1 MRVVVCSVDE
11 ESSNN
16 DESNRRRRQ
25 SSRHL
30 CSSRCLHQSVSPSS
44 VMMTVGMMMIMMMM
58 MMSMILVPVVVDA
71 QECDAATGICD
82 KHERCP
88 VWRDEGECLRNNAY
102 MTKHCPISCNLPAE
116 AYFIKPTSEVG
127 DEDEADRTCKDWHPN
142 CHIWAELG
150 ECKDNAAAMIRF
162 CPESCHKC
170 IDDDDDEE
178 SDIEEEGD
186 DNDEDCKDS
195 HEQCSFWASKGE
207 CENNPNYMHLH
218 CMKSCKT
225 CPQSET
231 KKVTGRHLDD
241 DSKALL
247 AQTTAFGIAQT
258 AEGVQY
264 ADILTS
270 IQATIKYM
278 NSEETKRTVPAKILQ
293 DCQNRHELCSF
304 WQVIGECEKN
314 KAYMALNCAPV
325 CQSCH
330 LIDLDARCP
339 KLVNAVPALQ
349 PGGLNQMFQRIIRT
363 APGNITDEDER
374 RKLLEEHPE
383 MQDMQP
389 YTIVVHSRPSDEP
402 VTEISAVT
410 DKSLPPWVITFENF
424 MTDEECEGMIQLG
437 YKYEYKRSEDVGAKK
452 FDGTFGSVKSEGRT
466 SKNAWCSEHHGC
478 RLEALPQRIHARMS
492 AVMHIPPDNSED
504 LQILKYE
511 KGEFYKT
518 HHD

>member
-1 MRVVVCSVDE
+1 M
-11 ESSNN
+11 SS
-16 DESNRRRRQ
+16 SWPAPSILRR
-25 SSRHL
+25 L
-30 CSSRCLHQSVSPSS
+30 VIAAL
-44 VMMTVGMMMIMMMM
+44 MMMM
-58 MMSMILVPVVVDA
+58 MMNIIVPLVEA
-71 QECDAATGICD
+71 QECDATTGVCD

-88 VWRDEGECLRNNAY
+88 VWRDEGECLRNKAY
-102 MTKHCPISCNLPAE
+102 MNKHCPISCSLPAE
-116 AYFIKPTSEVG
+116 AYFIQPTSEAG
-127 DEDEADRTCKDWHPN
+127 DGGDDDDDACKDLHPN

-150 ECKDNAAAMIRF
+150 ECKDNAAAMNRY
-162 CPESCHKC
+162 CPASCHKC
-170 IDDDDDEE
+170 DGDDEDEVDGGDIEE
-178 SDIEEEGD
+178 SD
-186 DNDEDCKDS
+186 DEDCKDAN
-195 HEQCSFWASKGE
+195 ENCSFWASKGE

-218 CMKSCKT
+218 CAKSCKT
-225 CPQSET
+225 CPKDIEAAT
-231 KKVTGRHLDD
+231 IKKSRGLHLDD
-241 DSKALL
+241 SSKALL
-247 AQTTAFGIAQT
+247 QQTTAFGVEQT

-264 ADILTS
+264 QEILAS
-270 IQATIKYM
+270 IQKTILYM
-278 NSEETKRTVPAKILQ
+278 NSEETKRTVPAKILS

-339 KLVNAVPALQ
+339 KLVDAIPALQ

-363 APGNITDEDER
+363 APGNITDEAER
-374 RKLLEEHPE
+374 RQLFAEHPE

-389 YTIVVHSRPSDEP
+389 YTVVVHSRPSDEP
-402 VTEISAVT
+402 LTEISAVT

-424 MTDEECEGMIQLG
+424 LTDEECEGMIQLG
-437 YKYEYKRSEDVGAKK
+437 YKYEYKRSEDVGEKK

-478 RLEALPQRIHARMS
+478 RLEELPQRIHKRMS
-492 AVMHIPPDNSED
+492 DVMHIPPDNSED